1 MHVARW
7 WALVATGQASHAR
20 LGVAVQSV
28 NQTLADSF
36 QLDKPQSALVSS
48 VETGGPADKAGLRVG
63 DVVQRLG
70 DKAVL
75 DSGDLPALIGQELPG
90 QRTQLG
96 IWRQGKAM
104 ELSVQL
110 GDANDKTATLSQVE
124 RCSAEIT

>member
-1 MHVARW
+1 
-7 WALVATGQASHAR
+7 
-20 LGVAVQSV
+20 VAVQSV

-36 QLDKPQSALVSS
+36 QLDKPQGALVSI
-48 VETGGPADKAGLRVG
+48 VETGGPA
-63 DVVQRLG
+63 

>member
-1 MHVARW
+1 
-7 WALVATGQASHAR
+7 
-20 LGVAVQSV
+20 
-28 NQTLADSF
+28 
-36 QLDKPQSALVSS
+36 
-48 VETGGPADKAGLRVG
+48 VETGGPADKA
-63 DVVQRLG
+63 
-70 DKAVL
+70 VL
-75 DSGDLPALIGQELPG
+75 DSG